1 MKSGGHSLSDK
12 YDLTKDRVYVTG
24 PQAMVRLTLAQKALD
39 ERAGLNTAG
48 YITGYRG
55 SPVGGVDQAFMRA
68 RAELEPR
75 SIKFQAGLNEDLAAT
90 ALWGAQQAE
99 MRGEGAYDGVFGI
112 WYGKGPGVDR
122 SGDVFRHANGAGTSA
137 HGGVLVMAG
146 DDHGA
151 ESSTVPHQSE
161 FALLDAMMPILN
173 PAGLQE
179 LYDYGL
185 FGLAL
190 SRYSGC
196 WVGIKCVHDTVE
208 STAVIE
214 AGLGRVKPVVPTDF
228 KMPPGGVNI
237 RANDDRLDQERRL
250 HNYKRFAAVAFARAN
265 GLNQIVFRGGPAP
278 RIGIVSTGKSYLDV
292 RQALDELG
300 IDEAEA
306 ARIGLRLLKVGMV
319 WPLDPVIIHE
329 FAQGLELI
337 ICVEEKR
344 LLLETHVRELLFNHR
359 ERPIV
364 IGKQDE
370 RGDHLFPAY
379 GTLEPNQIAIAV
391 GERIL
396 GRRQWPEI
404 AAKLKAIRSVEARH
418 TGEADLA
425 TRIPYFC
432 AGCPHN
438 SSTVL
443 PEGARG
449 YAGIGCHWMVQY
461 IPERN
466 TQGSTQMGGEGA
478 NWIGEAPFSKR
489 KHIFQNIGDGTYN
502 HSGLLAIRAAVA
514 SGVNITYKIL
524 YNDAV
529 AMTGGQANDGPL
541 SVPMV
546 ARQMRAEGIER
557 IAVVSDEP
565 DKYPANAGF
574 PAHVTFHHRDDLQA
588 VQKEFMDV
596 PGTSVI
602 IYDQTCA
609 AEKRRRRKR
618 GSFPDPNK
626 RVFIN
631 ELVCEGCGDCGVKS
645 NCVAVMPVETP
656 FGRKRQIDQSACNK
670 DYSCLKGFCPSFV
683 TVEGGELIK
692 GIEQKQLPGEGNV
705 FPVLAEPKMP
715 ALDRPWAI
723 LITGIGGTGVVTIG
737 HILGMAA
744 YIEKK
749 GCAMVDM
756 VGLSQKNG
764 AVVTHLKIAATPS
777 DISAVRVAAGGADLI
792 LGCDLVTSASE
803 RVLAVASPA
812 RTYAVVNTHE
822 TMPAQFTR
830 NADLTL
836 PGERMQERIASRV
849 RKEGVAAVDATRIAT
864 ALLGDSIA
872 SNLFTL
878 GFAYQ
883 KGLVPLSTMA
893 IEEAIRINGAAVK
906 MNLEAFLW
914 GRRAAHDEMAI
925 EAILGATDKEQRPET
940 LDEMIARR
948 VAFLTDYQDAAYAE
962 SYRSFVEG
970 VKARE
975 SAVKRGSTQLSET
988 VARYLFKLMAYKD
1001 EYEVA
1006 RLYAD
1011 GSFATALARRFKG
1024 GKISFH
1030 LAPPILARHD
1040 PLTGEPRKITF
1051 GPWMM
1056 SAFRLLAKFKGLR
1069 GSRFDVFGRTEER
1082 RTERALIAEYRATVG
1097 ELLATLSP
1105 LNLPLAAE
1113 IAAIPEHIRG
1123 YGHVK
1128 MRHLRQAK
1136 AREAELVER
1145 WRSGKIEPPA
1155 ALAAE

>member
-12 YDLTKDRVYVTG
+12 YDLTKNRVYVTG
-24 PQAMVRLTLAQKALD
+24 PQAMVRLTLVQKALD
-39 ERAGLNTAG
+39 ERFGLNTAG

-68 RAELEPR
+68 RAELEPK

-90 ALWGAQQAE
+90 ALWGTQQAE

-122 SGDVFRHANGAGTSA
+122 SGDVFRHANAAGTSR

-179 LYDYGL
+179 LFDYGL
-185 FGLAL
+185 HGFAL

-214 AGLGRVKPVVPTDF
+214 AGLERIKSVIPADF
-228 KMPPGGVNI
+228 DLPSDGLNI
-237 RANDDRLDQERRL
+237 RANDDRLEQERRL

-265 GLNQIVFRGGPAP
+265 RLNEIVFRGGPNA
-278 RIGIVSTGKSYLDV
+278 RVGIVSTGKSYLDV

-300 IDEAEA
+300 IDESEA
-306 ARIGLRLLKVGMV
+306 AKIGLRLLKIGMV
-319 WPLDPVIIHE
+319 WPLDPVISHE
-329 FAQGLELI
+329 FAKGLELI

-344 LLLETHVRELLFNHR
+344 LLLETHVRELLFNDR
-359 ERPIV
+359 EHAVV
-364 IGKQDE
+364 IGKHDE
-370 RGDHLFPAY
+370 NGKPLFPAY
-379 GTLEPNQIAIAV
+379 GTLEPNRIAIAIAERV
-391 GERIL
+391 LARQHRPGIASELERI
-396 GRRQWPEI
+396 
-404 AAKLKAIRSVEARH
+404 KSVETRH
-418 TGEADLA
+418 ANEPDLA
-425 TRIPYFC
+425 ARIPYFC

-449 YAGIGCHWMVQY
+449 YAGIGCHWMVQF
-461 IPERN
+461 IPERH
-466 TQGSTQMGGEGA
+466 TEGSTQMGGEGA
-478 NWIGEAPFSKR
+478 NWIGEAAFSKR
-489 KHIFQNIGDGTYN
+489 KHVFQNIGDGTYN

-524 YNDAV
+524 FNDAV
-529 AMTGGQANDGPL
+529 AMTGGQANDGKL
-541 SVPMV
+541 SVPLI
-546 ARQMRAEGIER
+546 AQQMRAEGIER

-565 DKYPANAGF
+565 DKYPRNAGF
-574 PAHVTFHHRDDLQA
+574 PPQVSFHHRDGLQA
-588 VQKEFMDV
+588 VQKELMDV

-618 GSFPDPNK
+618 GAFPDPNR

-631 ELVCEGCGDCGVKS
+631 ELVCEGCGDCGIKS
-645 NCVAVMPVETP
+645 NCVAIMPVETP

-683 TVEGGELIK
+683 TVEGAELIK
-692 GIEQKQLPGEGNV
+692 GIEPQKGDVGLFPALPEPEM
-705 FPVLAEPKMP
+705 PVLA
-715 ALDRPWAI
+715 RPWSI

-744 YIEKK
+744 HIEHKA
-749 GCAMVDM
+749 CAMIDM

-764 AVVTHLKIAATPS
+764 AVVTHLKIAQDPA

-803 RVLAVASPA
+803 RVLGVASEA
-812 RTYAVVNTHE
+812 RTFAVINTHE

-830 NADLTL
+830 DADLSL
-836 PGERMQERIASRV
+836 PGERMQAKIASRV
-849 RKEGVAAVDATRIAT
+849 RNDGIAVVDATRIAT

-872 SNLFTL
+872 ANLFSL
-878 GFAYQ
+878 GFACQ
-883 KGLVPLSTMA
+883 MGLIPISAAA
-893 IEEAIRINGAAVK
+893 IEEAIRINGAAVE
-906 MNLEAFLW
+906 MNVKAFEW
-914 GRRAAHDEMAI
+914 GRRTAHDASAV
-925 EAILGATDKEQRPET
+925 EAILGAAEKEIAPET
-940 LDEMIARR
+940 LDQMIARR
-948 VAFLTDYQDAAYAE
+948 VSFLTDYQNAAYADT
-962 SYRSFVEG
+962 YRLFVG
-970 VKARE
+970 KVRTRE
-975 SAVKRGSTQLSET
+975 AAVNRSSTTLTEA

-1006 RLYAD
+1006 RLYTD
-1011 GSFATALARRFKG
+1011 GGFAAALGRRFRG
-1024 GKISFH
+1024 GRLKFH
-1030 LAPPILARHD
+1030 LSPPILAKRD
-1040 PLTGEPRKITF
+1040 PMSGEPRKMSF

-1056 SAFRLLAKFKGLR
+1056 SAFRLLAKLKVLR
-1069 GSRFDVFGRTEER
+1069 GTALDMFGRSEER
-1082 RTERALIAEYRATVG
+1082 RRERALIDEYRATIEEILVG
-1097 ELLATLSP
+1097 LSP
-1105 LNLPLAAE
+1105 ANLGLAAE
-1113 IAAIPEHIRG
+1113 IAAIPESIRG

-1128 MRHLRQAK
+1128 MRHLKQAE
-1136 AREAELVER
+1136 ARETELLAR
-1145 WRSGKIEPPA
+1145 WRSGDIEPQTR
-1155 ALAAE
+1155 LAAE

>member
-1 MKSGGHSLSDK
+1 MKSGGHSLGDK
-12 YDLTKDRVYVTG
+12 YDLGKDRVFVTG
-24 PQAMVRLTLAQKALD
+24 PQAMVRLTLVQKALD

-55 SPVGGVDQAFMRA
+55 SPVGGVDQAFERA
-68 RAELEPR
+68 KGELEPK

-122 SGDVFRHANGAGTSA
+122 SGDVFRHANAAGTSP

-179 LYDYGL
+179 LFDFGL
-185 FGLAL
+185 YGLAL

-214 AGLGRVKPVVPTDF
+214 AGPDRVKPVVPTHF
-228 KMPPGGVNI
+228 KLPPGGLNI
-237 RANDDRLDQERRL
+237 RANDDRLEQERRL
-250 HNYKRFAAVAFARAN
+250 HNYKRFAAVAFAQAN
-265 GLNQIVFRGGPAP
+265 GLNQIVFRGGPSP
-278 RIGIVSTGKSYLDV
+278 KIGIVSTGKSYLDV
-292 RQALDELG
+292 RQALEELG

-306 ARIGLRLLKVGMV
+306 AKIGVRLLKIGMV
-319 WPLDPVIIHE
+319 WPLDPVIMHE
-329 FAQGLELI
+329 FAKGLELI

-344 LLLETHVRELLFNHR
+344 LLLETHVRELLFNDR
-359 ERPIV
+359 EHAIV

-370 RGDHLFPAY
+370 NGKHLFPAY
-379 GTLEPNQIAIAV
+379 GTLEPNRMAIAI

-396 GRRQWPEI
+396 SRQLWPEI
-404 AAKLKAIRSVEARH
+404 QAKLEAIKSVEARH
-418 TGEADLA
+418 TNEPDLA
-425 TRIPYFC
+425 ARIPYFC

-449 YAGIGCHWMVQY
+449 YAGIGCHWMVQF

-524 YNDAV
+524 FNDAV
-529 AMTGGQANDGPL
+529 AMTGGQPNDGNVTVPL
-541 SVPMV
+541 I
-546 ARQMRAEGIER
+546 AQQTRAEGIER

-574 PAHVTFHHRDDLQA
+574 PPHVTFHHRDDLQA
-588 VQKEFMDV
+588 VQKEFMEL

-618 GSFPDPNK
+618 GAFPDPNK

-645 NCVAVMPVETP
+645 NCVAIMPVETP

-683 TVEGGELIK
+683 TVEGGELVK
-692 GIEQKQLPGEGNV
+692 GIERKKLPGEGNV
-705 FPVLAEPKMP
+705 FPVLPEPALP
-715 ALDRPWAI
+715 PLDRPWSM
-723 LITGIGGTGVVTIG
+723 LITGIGGTGVITIG

-744 YIEKK
+744 HIEHK
-749 GCAMVDM
+749 GCGMIDM

-764 AVVTHLKIAATPS
+764 AVVTHLKIAGKPE
-777 DISAVRVAAGGADLI
+777 DISAVRIAAGGADLI

-803 RVLAVASPA
+803 RVLAVASEE
-812 RTYAVVNTHE
+812 RTFAVINTHE

-830 NADLTL
+830 DADLAL
-836 PGERMQERIASRV
+836 PGERMQVRIASRV
-849 RKEGVAAVDATRIAT
+849 RKDGVATVDATRIAT

-872 SNLFTL
+872 ANLFTL

-883 KGLVPLSTMA
+883 KGQVPISA
-893 IEEAIRINGAAVK
+893 AVIEEAIRINGAAVK
-906 MNLEAFLW
+906 MNLDAFQW
-914 GRRAAHDEMAI
+914 GRRTAQDAKAV
-925 EAILGATDKEQRPET
+925 EAILGVADKEGEPET
-940 LDEMIARR
+940 LDQMIARR
-948 VAFLTDYQDAAYAE
+948 VGFLTDYQDAAYAE
-962 SYRSFVEG
+962 KYRSLVDKVRTREAV
-970 VKARE
+970 VK
-975 SAVKRGSTQLSET
+975 KNSTLLTEA

-1011 GSFATALARRFKG
+1011 GGFAAALGRRFKG
-1024 GKISFH
+1024 GKLSFH
-1030 LAPPILARHD
+1030 LAPPILAKRD
-1040 PLTGEPRKITF
+1040 PVTGEPRKMTF

-1056 SAFRLLAKFKGLR
+1056 SAFRVLARFKALR
-1069 GSRFDVFGRTEER
+1069 GTAFDIFGRTDER
-1082 RTERALIAEYRATVG
+1082 RLERALIEDYRATVN
-1097 ELLATLSP
+1097 ELLGRLSP
-1105 LNLPLAAE
+1105 TNIPLAAE
-1113 IAAIPEHIRG
+1113 IASIPETVRG

-1128 MRHLRQAK
+1128 MRHLKQAK
-1136 AREAELVER
+1136 AREADLIER
-1145 WRSGKIEPPA
+1145 WRSGKIEPPT